1 MCVCVCVCVC
11 YVCVCVCDV
20 CVMCVCDVCV
30 CVMCVCDVCVCV
42 CVCAKVNRA
51 CTQASKSEPQT
62 HLVVE
67 LSALILQHADDFL
80 VKLGALL
87 QIFDA
92 GVRRVELTRV
102 CNRRHGP

>member
-1 MCVCVCVCVC
+1 MGTSGVCVCARVCVR
-11 YVCVCVCDV
+11 VRVRVR
-20 CVMCVCDVCV
+20 
-30 CVMCVCDVCVCV
+30 
-42 CVCAKVNRA
+42 VCAKVNLE
-51 CTQASKSEPQT
+51 CTQASKSEPRT

-67 LSALILQHADDFL
+67 LSALILQHADDLL